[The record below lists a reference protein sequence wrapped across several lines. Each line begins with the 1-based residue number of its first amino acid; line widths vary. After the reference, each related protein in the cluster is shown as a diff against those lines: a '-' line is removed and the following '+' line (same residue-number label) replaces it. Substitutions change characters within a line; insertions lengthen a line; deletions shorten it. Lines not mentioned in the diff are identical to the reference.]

1 MEPSILMNL
10 TRGRIVHLLATHGP
24 TTAPALAI
32 ELCLNTVTVS
42 RALGILSDAGI
53 VRRTEATVEDV
64 HPAYAVNP
72 PQVLKEIAQARLF
85 FAPWL

>member
-1 MEPSILMNL
+1 M
-10 TRGRIVHLLATHGP
+10 HLLVTRGP
-24 TTAPALAI
+24 TTAPAIAI
-32 ELCLNTVTVS
+32 ELCLNAVTVS

-53 VRRTEATVEDV
+53 VRRTDATAEDV
-64 HPAYAVNP
+64 HPAYAVDP